1 MALIDSFVG
10 RASPVTCRPV
20 VVSLWRLF
28 NPKTL
33 QDVYK
38 VEFVSGSKHEVYDQ
52 LTHAQAMSK
61 YQDAKRWWL

>member
-1 MALIDSFVG
+1 MALLDKFVG
-10 RASPVTCRPV
+10 RASPVTCKPV
-20 VVSLWRLF
+20 VVTLWRCF

-52 LTHAQAMSK
+52 LTHNQAMSK
-61 YQDAKRWWL
+61 YQAAMRWWA